1 MTSLLK
7 PFSKLLKTS
16 RGVEMPE
23 TRIAV
28 GRPLQRI
35 DGLDK
40 VTGVA
45 RYAPDIKLENML
57 YAKLLRSPHAHAKV
71 TQIDT
76 SAAEK
81 LPGFRAVAT
90 ILEVPKVIEYWFSLR
105 TEEKKKQMFLRDNV
119 VRFVGDPVLAVAT
132 DDRATAE
139 KARSLIDVTYE
150 PLPALQ
156 DPFEAMAESE
166 TRIHDRGNI
175 AFQFTKTYGDIQQGF
190 DGADVIVENTYRTS
204 KQKHAALEPFGTCVA
219 DSQPSGKL
227 TVYSS
232 SQLPH
237 WSRHYLAGA
246 LGLPLNKVR
255 VIKPH
260 TGGSFGGRC
269 GLIHGLEVMCAW
281 LSRQTGRPVSMSFSR
296 EEDFIATETRH
307 PMTIVMKTGVTK
319 DGILTANEV
328 EIVSDVGGYGTHYI
342 GVLADCL
349 STGVGLY
356 KIPNYSFTGTAV
368 FTNKSL
374 CGALRGYGN
383 PQMNFAQESQVDILA
398 DRIGMDPLKLRL
410 KNYRERG
417 EIDPVLNEEI
427 RSNGLVECLAKGA
440 AASGWAKK
448 RHGEPTGNPKKKGI
462 GLSIVLHGTGAG
474 KALPDPA
481 AATVMINADGSVN
494 LVTAAADEGQGNR
507 TVLAQIA
514 SETLGIEFEKISV
527 SDTDTETT
535 PLDCGTHG
543 SRQAYGGGL
552 AVQAAANE
560 ARQKLLTYAAKELGV
575 TVDQLLIKDSAIC
588 EAADPNHKILISEL
602 MRKTQIEDMRVCE
615 QVIGSAA
622 GVAPAMPGY
631 YGAVFAEVEVDIET
645 GEVNVLK
652 LTSAFDVGRAI
663 NPDLVKGQI
672 IGGAVMGIGFALT
685 EGLLLEN
692 GHILN
697 SSFTDYRLLRTCD
710 VPEIVPIIVESHE
723 PTGPFGAKGIG
734 EGCMVNVASAISNAV
749 CHATGVRLTELSM
762 TPEAILQCLKG
773 KVS

>member
-1 MTSLLK
+1 MS
-7 PFSKLLKTS
+7 
-16 RGVEMPE
+16 EAH
-23 TRIAV
+23 IAV
-28 GRPLQRI
+28 GKPLQRI
-35 DGLDK
+35 DGIDK
-40 VTGVA
+40 VTGSA
-45 RYAPDIKLENML
+45 KYAADIKLENML
-57 YAKLLRSPHAHAKV
+57 YARLLRSPQAHARVKH
-71 TQIDT
+71 IDT
-76 SAAEK
+76 AAAEK
-81 LPGFRAVAT
+81 LPGVRAVAT

-119 VRFVGDPVLAVAT
+119 VRFIGDPVLALAA
-132 DDRATAE
+132 DDQVTAD
-139 KARSLIDVTYE
+139 KALALVKVEYE

-156 DPFEAMAESE
+156 DPFEAMAEQE
-166 TRIHDRGNI
+166 IKIHQRGNV
-175 AFQFTKTYGDIQQGF
+175 AFNFEKTYGDTREGF
-190 DGADVIVENTYRTS
+190 RNADIIIENTYRTS

-219 DSQPSGKL
+219 HYQSNGKL

-232 SQLPH
+232 TQLPH

-246 LGLPLNKVR
+246 LDLPLNKVR

-269 GLIHGLEVMCAW
+269 GLIHGLEVMCSW
-281 LSRQTGRPVSMSFSR
+281 LSRRTGRAVRMSFSR

-307 PMTIVMKTGVTK
+307 PMTIKIKTGVAM

-328 EIVSDVGGYGTHYI
+328 EIVSDAGGYGTHYI

-356 KIPNYSFTGTAV
+356 RIPNYSFTGIAV

-383 PQMNFAQESQVDILA
+383 PQMNFAQESQMDILA
-398 DRIGMDPLKLRL
+398 EKLAMDPLELRL
-410 KNYRERG
+410 KNYRALG
-417 EIDPVLNEEI
+417 EIDPVLDQEI
-427 RSNGLVECLAKGA
+427 RSNGLKECLEKGA
-440 AASGWAKK
+440 ESSGWQKK
-448 RHGEPTGNPKKKGI
+448 RCQQSITGPKKRGI
-462 GLSIVLHGTGAG
+462 GLSVVLHGTGAG

-481 AATVMINADGSVN
+481 AATIMINADGSVN
-494 LVTAAADEGQGNR
+494 LVTGAADEGQGNR

-527 SDTDTETT
+527 SETDTETT

-552 AVQAAANE
+552 AVQAAANV
-560 ARQKLLTYAAKELGV
+560 ARQKLLAYATKELGV
-575 TVDQLLIKDSAIC
+575 SGDHLEIKNGAIF
-588 EAADPNHKILISEL
+588 EAVNPDHKILISDL
-602 MRKTQIEDMRVCE
+602 MRKTQIEDMSVCE

-631 YGAVFAEVEVDIET
+631 YGAVFAEVEVDTET
-645 GEVNVLK
+645 GIVKVLK

-672 IGGAVMGIGFALT
+672 IGGGVMGIGFALT
-685 EGLLLEN
+685 ENLMVEDGR
-692 GHILN
+692 ILN
-697 SSFTDYRLLRTCD
+697 SGFADYRLLRVCD

-723 PTGPFGAKGIG
+723 PTGPFGAKGVG
-734 EGCMVNVASAISNAV
+734 EGCMVNVASAISNAI
-749 CHATGVRLTELSM
+749 CHATGVRLTDLHM
-762 TPEAILQCLKG
+762 TSEAILKG
-773 KVS
+773 LRNL

>member
-1 MTSLLK
+1 
-7 PFSKLLKTS
+7 
-16 RGVEMPE
+16 MPE
-23 TRIAV
+23 DHIAV
-28 GRPLQRI
+28 GKPLQRI
-35 DGLDK
+35 DGIDK
-40 VTGVA
+40 VTGSA
-45 RYAPDIKLENML
+45 KYAADIKFENL
-57 YAKLLRSPHAHAKV
+57 LHARLLRSPHAHARV
-71 TQIDT
+71 THIDT

-81 LPGFRAVAT
+81 LPGVRAVAT

-119 VRFVGDPVLAVAT
+119 VRFIGDPVLALAA
-132 DDRATAE
+132 DDQATAE
-139 KARSLIDVTYE
+139 RACSLIKVEYQ

-156 DPFEAMAESE
+156 DPFEAMAA
-166 TRIHDRGNI
+166 RDVKIHARGNV
-175 AFQFTKTYGDIQQGF
+175 AFKFEKVYGDTRQGF
-190 DGADVIVENTYRTS
+190 KNADIIIENTFRTS

-219 DSQPSGKL
+219 HYQSNGKL

-232 SQLPH
+232 TQLPH

-246 LGLPLNKVR
+246 LELPLNKVR
-255 VIKPH
+255 VIKPY
-260 TGGSFGGRC
+260 TGGAFGGRC
-269 GLIHGLEVMCAW
+269 GLIHGLEVMCSW
-281 LSRQTGRPVSMSFSR
+281 LSRRTGRAVRMSFSR

-307 PMTIVMKTGVTK
+307 PMTIKMKTGVTQ
-319 DGILTANEV
+319 DGILTANDV

-356 KIPNYSFTGTAV
+356 KFPNYSFSATAV

-383 PQMNFAQESQVDILA
+383 PQMNFAQESQLDIIA
-398 DRIGMDPLKLRL
+398 DRLGMDPLELRL
-410 KNYRERG
+410 KNYRGLG
-417 EIDPVLNEEI
+417 EIDPVLDQEI
-427 RSNGLVECLAKGA
+427 RSNGLKECLEKGA
-440 AASGWAKK
+440 ESSGWVKK
-448 RHGEPTGNPKKKGI
+448 RLQEPGKGPKKRGI
-462 GLSIVLHGTGAG
+462 GLSVMLHGTGAG

-481 AATVMINADGSVN
+481 AATIMINADGSVN

-527 SDTDTETT
+527 SETDTETT

-560 ARQKLLTYAAKELGV
+560 ARQKILAYAAKELGV
-575 TVDQLLIKDSAIC
+575 IGDHLRIKDGAIH
-588 EAADPNHKILISEL
+588 DTTHPDNKILISDL
-602 MRKTQIEDMRVCE
+602 MRKTQIEDMGVCD

-631 YGAVFAEVEVDIET
+631 YGAVFAEVEVDTET

-672 IGGAVMGIGFALT
+672 IGGGVMGMGFALT
-685 EGLLLEN
+685 EGLLVE
-692 GHILN
+692 GGRILN
-697 SSFTDYRLLRTCD
+697 SSFTDYRLLRACD
-710 VPEIVPIIVESHE
+710 VPKIVPIIVESNE
-723 PTGPFGAKGIG
+723 PTGPYGAKGIG
-734 EGCMVNVASAISNAV
+734 EGCMVNVAAAISNAI
-749 CHATGVRLTELSM
+749 CHATGVRLTDLCM
-762 TPEAILQCLKG
+762 TSEAILKSLE
-773 KVS
+773 SL

>member
-1 MTSLLK
+1 MS
-7 PFSKLLKTS
+7 
-16 RGVEMPE
+16 EAH
-23 TRIAV
+23 IAV
-28 GRPLQRI
+28 GKPLQRI
-35 DGLDK
+35 DGIDK
-40 VTGVA
+40 VTGSA
-45 RYAPDIKLENML
+45 KYAADIKLENML
-57 YAKLLRSPHAHAKV
+57 YARLLRSPHAHARVKH
-71 TQIDT
+71 IDT
-76 SAAEK
+76 AAAEK
-81 LPGFRAVAT
+81 LPGVRAVAT

-119 VRFVGDPVLAVAT
+119 VRFIGDPVLALAA
-132 DDRATAE
+132 DDQVTAD
-139 KARSLIDVTYE
+139 KALALVKVEYE

-156 DPFEAMAESE
+156 DPFEAMAEKE
-166 TRIHDRGNI
+166 IKIHERGNV
-175 AFQFTKTYGDIQQGF
+175 AFNFEKIYGDTQEGF
-190 DGADVIVENTYRTS
+190 RNADIIIENTYRTS

-219 DSQPSGKL
+219 HYQSNGKL

-232 SQLPH
+232 TQLPH

-246 LGLPLNKVR
+246 LDLSLNKVR

-269 GLIHGLEVMCAW
+269 GLIHGLEVMCSW
-281 LSRQTGRPVSMSFSR
+281 LSRRTGRAVRMSFSR

-307 PMTIVMKTGVTK
+307 PMTIQIKTGVAM

-356 KIPNYSFTGTAV
+356 RIPNYSFTGTAV

-383 PQMNFAQESQVDILA
+383 PQMNFAQESQMDILA
-398 DRIGMDPLKLRL
+398 EKLAMDPLELRL
-410 KNYRERG
+410 KNYRVLG
-417 EIDPVLNEEI
+417 EIDPVLDQEI
-427 RSNGLVECLAKGA
+427 RSNGLKECLEKGA
-440 AASGWAKK
+440 ESSGWQKK
-448 RHGEPTGNPKKKGI
+448 RCQQSITGPKKRGI
-462 GLSIVLHGTGAG
+462 GLSVVLHGTGAG

-481 AATVMINADGSVN
+481 AATIMINADGSVN
-494 LVTAAADEGQGNR
+494 LVTGAADEGQGNR

-527 SDTDTETT
+527 SETDTDTT

-560 ARQKLLTYAAKELGV
+560 ARQKLLAYATKELGV
-575 TVDQLLIKDSAIC
+575 IGDHLEIKNGAIF
-588 EAADPNHKILISEL
+588 EAVNPDNKILISDL
-602 MRKTQIEDMRVCE
+602 MRKTQIEDMSVCE

-645 GEVNVLK
+645 GMVKVLK

-672 IGGAVMGIGFALT
+672 IGGGVMGIGFALT
-685 EGLLLEN
+685 ENLMVEDGR
-692 GHILN
+692 ILN
-697 SSFTDYRLLRTCD
+697 SGFADYRLLRICD

-723 PTGPFGAKGIG
+723 PTGPFGAKGVG
-734 EGCMVNVASAISNAV
+734 EGCMVNVASAISNAI
-749 CHATGVRLTELSM
+749 CHATGVRLTDLQM
-762 TPEAILQCLKG
+762 TSEAILQGLRNL
-773 KVS
+773 

>member
-1 MTSLLK
+1 MS
-7 PFSKLLKTS
+7 
-16 RGVEMPE
+16 EAH
-23 TRIAV
+23 IAV
-28 GRPLQRI
+28 GKSLQRI
-35 DGLDK
+35 DGIDK
-40 VTGVA
+40 VTGSA
-45 RYAPDIKLENML
+45 KYAADIKLENML
-57 YAKLLRSPHAHAKV
+57 YARLLRSPHAHARVKH
-71 TQIDT
+71 IDT
-76 SAAEK
+76 AAAEK
-81 LPGFRAVAT
+81 LPGVRAVAT

-119 VRFVGDPVLAVAT
+119 VRFIGDPVLALAA
-132 DDRATAE
+132 DDQVTAD
-139 KARSLIDVTYE
+139 KALALVKVEYE

-156 DPFEAMAESE
+156 DPFEAMAEKE
-166 TRIHDRGNI
+166 IKIHERGNV
-175 AFQFTKTYGDIQQGF
+175 AFNFEKIYGDTQEGF
-190 DGADVIVENTYRTS
+190 RNADIIIENTYRTS

-219 DSQPSGKL
+219 HYQSNGKL

-232 SQLPH
+232 TQLPH

-246 LGLPLNKVR
+246 LGLSLNKVR
-255 VIKPH
+255 IIKPH

-269 GLIHGLEVMCAW
+269 GLIHGLEVMCSW
-281 LSRQTGRPVSMSFSR
+281 LSRRTGRAVRMSFSR

-307 PMTIVMKTGVTK
+307 PMTIKIKTGVTM

-356 KIPNYSFTGTAV
+356 RIPNYSFTGTAV

-383 PQMNFAQESQVDILA
+383 PQMNFAQESQMDILA
-398 DRIGMDPLKLRL
+398 EKLAMDPLELRL
-410 KNYRERG
+410 KNYRALG
-417 EIDPVLNEEI
+417 EIDPVLDHEI
-427 RSNGLVECLAKGA
+427 RSNGLKECLEKGA
-440 AASGWAKK
+440 ESSGWQKK
-448 RHGEPTGNPKKKGI
+448 RCQQSITGPKKRGI
-462 GLSIVLHGTGAG
+462 GLSVVLHGTGAG

-481 AATVMINADGSVN
+481 AATIMINADGSVN
-494 LVTAAADEGQGNR
+494 LVTGAADEGQGNR

-527 SDTDTETT
+527 SETDTDTT

-560 ARQKLLTYAAKELGV
+560 ARQKLLAYATKELGV
-575 TVDQLLIKDSAIC
+575 IGDHLEIKNGAIF
-588 EAADPNHKILISEL
+588 EAVNPDNKILISDL
-602 MRKTQIEDMRVCE
+602 MRKTQIEDMSVCE

-645 GEVNVLK
+645 GMVKVLK

-672 IGGAVMGIGFALT
+672 IGGGVMGIGFALT
-685 EGLLLEN
+685 ENLMVEDGR
-692 GHILN
+692 ILN
-697 SSFTDYRLLRTCD
+697 SGFADYRLLRICD

-723 PTGPFGAKGIG
+723 PTGPFGAKGVG
-734 EGCMVNVASAISNAV
+734 EGCMVNVASAISNAI
-749 CHATGVRLTELSM
+749 CHATGVRLTDLHM
-762 TPEAILQCLKG
+762 TSEAILQGLRNL
-773 KVS
+773 